1 MDQII
6 CNAIRLLSNSEQA
19 SPKKA
24 GLSSIRSLASLV
36 PLVSFSMKHHRLAWL
51 VNMSVLY
58 AVYWCYIAV
67 AVGAEE
73 SWNFQLPF
81 GAAIVQGLPLWKTHL
96 RIDTKL
102 WDVFWLHENLKISV
116 ARRNCFHVF
125 NCQWMSLRKF
135 NHNHSS
141 WLQNGTNVVLQLP
154 IIRLF
159 LNSGKKMSSIY
170 ILLLTTKNVCN
181 DLAWLMT

>member
-19 SPKKA
+19 NPKKA

-51 VNMSVLY
+51 VNMSVLC

-81 GAAIVQGLPLWKTHL
+81 GAAIVQGLPLQKTHL
-96 RIDTKL
+96 RIDAKL
-102 WDVFWLHENLKISV
+102 WDVFWLHENLKEVLPEETVSMCSTV
-116 ARRNCFHVF
+116 NRWVWGNST
-125 NCQWMSLRKF
+125 Q
-135 NHNHSS
+135 
-141 WLQNGTNVVLQLP
+141 TTVVDCKMEQMWCCSYQL
-154 IIRLF
+154 
-159 LNSGKKMSSIY
+159 
-170 ILLLTTKNVCN
+170 
-181 DLAWLMT
+181 